1 VLLCLSIVFQTR
13 FRWVIIEIPDWRV
26 LDTAR
31 SNHTFFSGRAA
42 LRVAFV
48 ATIELRG
55 ASGRSAK
62 RSLQRTIDSCVGPG
76 ALRYSRDSE
85 FGSKSPIAGLPLPY
99 LFQHPDRQTANNESA
114 LHPSRRGSNFAKT
127 AFLLTIIAISV
138 IIIKSRSLLDLTTM
152 NRPLA
157 RLFRRLPAALV
168 VATLFGGIPANSH
181 HRDKGPHKET
191 AANVPAPEPDASL
204 MAEASV
210 APAAPVPAALAQTIA
225 SDSGGHPDQY
235 AYYAESLS
243 KTLNNLTAAQRA
255 RIFSGN

>member
-1 VLLCLSIVFQTR
+1 M
-13 FRWVIIEIPDWRV
+13 IEIPEWRV

-48 ATIELRG
+48 ATIDLRG

-76 ALRYSRDSE
+76 AFRNSRDSE
-85 FGSKSPIAGLPLPY
+85 FGCNSPIAGLPLPY
-99 LFQHPDRQTANNESA
+99 LFQHPDRQTANNGCA
-114 LHPSRRGSNFAKT
+114 LLRSRRGSNFAKT
-127 AFLLTIIAISV
+127 AILLTMTAISV
-138 IIIKSRSLLDLTTM
+138 IIIKSRLFLDLTTM
-152 NRPLA
+152 NPPLA
-157 RLFRRLPAALV
+157 RLFKRLPAALV
-168 VATLFGGIPANSH
+168 VAALFGGIPANSH
-181 HRDKGPHKET
+181 HRGKALHTKTE
-191 AANVPAPEPDASL
+191 ASVPAPEPDASL

-210 APAAPVPAALAQTIA
+210 APAAPAPAALAQTIA